1 MTPTAPINNVNEKTK
16 LRPGLNLVMAVAA
29 GVAVANIYYN
39 QPMLGIMEKDL
50 PASLTRFVPTATQLG
65 YAAGLFLLVPLG
77 DLIERRRLIVI
88 QFGSLAVALAI
99 AAIAPSAAMVVLA
112 SLLVGVLSTVAQQ
125 IVPLAAHLATPERRG
140 ATVGTVMAG
149 LLCGILLSRTLAGFV
164 ATYGGSRKHAD
175 GENDGR

>member
-88 QFGSLAVALAI
+88 QFGGLAVALAI

-112 SLLVGVLSTVAQQ
+112 SLLVGVLSMRKMIMTWVLAGGGLLAGALLAKSVVAAAAGWVVGLAVAQ
-125 IVPLAAHLATPERRG
+125 VTP
-140 ATVGTVMAG
+140 A
-149 LLCGILLSRTLAGFV
+149 
-164 ATYGGSRKHAD
+164 
-175 GENDGR
+175 